1 MKAGITCF
9 EIYFCMQKLS
19 IQFFMLF
26 CLSFLSFSASA
37 QLVEDFE
44 GSVPPTGWAIFDN
57 GIGTAQ
63 SWQSSTSSN
72 TGAQAAYVRYES
84 VTGGNA
90 VDWMVT
96 PLVNISAGASS
107 MVFYQRQFSSF
118 DFGTVYTIRVST
130 TSQTDTTTF
139 TTIDTQVETDF
150 GTTYAPKTVDLS
162 AYVGQSIYVAFVMEQ
177 NDGDNWYIDD
187 LSIGAAPCLDATA
200 LAASNITTTS
210 ADISW
215 SSNSGGGQ
223 AEVAIVAS
231 GAPAPTSGTTTTNN
245 PFAATG
251 LADGTSYD
259 VYVRETCSTGGQTNW
274 VGPVS
279 FTTLCLG
286 VQGDVASDA
295 IVISTPNFNQAGAT
309 DSCYT
314 NSIGNS
320 SADVW
325 FQYVIPYCVDSLYI
339 GLDSSD
345 FDTYLR
351 VYAADASTTL
361 ETNDDG
367 GAGSTSRLELSI
379 LNNTNFDAG
388 DTIYILVEGFSSS
401 TGNYVLDVQATTSS
415 SLAGD
420 WANTAISMGDLPF
433 STRNSTSC
441 YNNST
446 AQAASDIWYEY
457 TVEDCMD
464 SIFISLA
471 GSNYDS
477 YLNIY
482 AADSTTLL
490 FSDDNSAGNSNAALR
505 IAVGNTVNI
514 GDVIYIVVEGA
525 GTASGQ
531 VELNVDGYLPLA
543 GNTIQEAIIV
553 TGGLPYTN
561 SGSNDGCYRNTA
573 GTNSPDVWFQY
584 VIPSCTE
591 SIDISLD
598 SSDFDT
604 YLSIFA
610 ADGTTLL
617 DDDDDGGA
625 GTTSFLT
632 LDILNNPIYNVGDT
646 IYILVEGYWG
656 TGNYQLDITGL
667 GASVCSSIKV
677 SGLQDSYCFANNIP
691 SPQLVIYNNGSQPLS
706 TVPYVM
712 TLSTLPFTITQDTI
726 FNLQPS
732 DSVVI
737 SLPAFPSAS
746 GNGIFEVSIDVP
758 GDYDST
764 DNVYTKT
771 LAISNIAS
779 TVSAVDLTC
788 TGDASGSATAMG
800 QSGVPPYNYIWDA
813 NSGNQTTATATGLN
827 AGTYNVTITDSIG
840 CGTQNTVLISEPAVA
855 LTVDAVDNND
865 GTATATATGGVAVY
879 SYNWSNGETTASIQ
893 DTGFQTV
900 IVTDANG
907 CQASDTVT
915 IIVLSIQG
923 IQGLDELSIFPNP
936 AQDYVNLNFELT
948 ESRQLQLQLV
958 ALNGQVVYT
967 QSLNAVGQQNLQINT
982 QDLAPAMYMLRI
994 IDEESRTQHTAP
1006 IVIQR

>member
-1 MKAGITCF
+1 
-9 EIYFCMQKLS
+9 MQKLS

-37 QLVEDFE
+37 QLIEDFE

-63 SWQSSTSSN
+63 SWQASTSSN
-72 TGAQAAYVRYES
+72 TGAQAAYVRFES

-107 MVFYQRQFSSF
+107 MVFYQRQLLST
-118 DFGTVYTIRVST
+118 DYGTVYTIRVST

-187 LSIGAAPCLDATA
+187 LSIGATPCLDATA
-200 LAASNITTTS
+200 LTASNITATS

-251 LADGTSYD
+251 LADGTTYD

-295 IVISTPNFNQAGAT
+295 IVISTPNFNQAGPT

-314 NSIGNS
+314 NSIGYS

-325 FQYVIPYCVDSLYI
+325 FQYVIPSCTDSLYI

-351 VYAADASTTL
+351 VYAADASTSL
-361 ETNDDG
+361 ATNDDG
-367 GAGSTSRLELSI
+367 GAGSTSRLALSI
-379 LNNTNFDAG
+379 LNNANFNSG
-388 DTIYILVEGFSSS
+388 DTIYILVEGFLSS

-415 SLAGD
+415 SPAGD
-420 WANTAISMGDLPF
+420 WANTAISMNTLPF
-433 STRNSTSC
+433 AFSNATICYSNSTG
-441 YNNST
+441 
-446 AQAASDIWYEY
+446 QAASDVWLQYI
-457 TVEDCMD
+457 VEDCLD
-464 SIFISLA
+464 SIVISLA
-471 GSNYDS
+471 GSDYDS
-477 YLNIY
+477 YLGIY

-490 FSDDNSAGNSNAALR
+490 FSDDNSAGNSNAALS
-505 IAVGNTVNI
+505 IPVGTTISV
-514 GDVIYIVVEGA
+514 GDTIYILVEGA
-525 GTASGQ
+525 GTASGNFQ
-531 VELNVDGYLPLA
+531 LDVQAVFPPLA
-543 GNTIQEAIIV
+543 GNTIQEAISINAF
-553 TGGLPYTN
+553 PFSN
-561 SGSNDGCYRNTA
+561 SGATTGCFQNTI
-573 GTNSPDVWFQY
+573 GNSSADVWFQH
-584 VIPSCTE
+584 VLDNCT
-591 SIDISLD
+591 DTLFISLD

-604 YLSIFA
+604 YLRVYA
-610 ADGTTLL
+610 ADGTTQL
-617 DDDDDGGA
+617 DYNDDGGQ
-625 GTTSFLT
+625 GTTSYLL
-632 LDILNNPIYNVGDT
+632 LDIINDPSYNAGDT
-646 IYILVEGYWG
+646 IYILVEGFG
-656 TGNYQLDITGL
+656 SNTGNYGL
-667 GASVCSSIKV
+667 NVDAVRCDPAV
-677 SGLQDSYCFANNIP
+677 SATVVVNGLQNTYCNANNIP
-691 SPQLVIYNNGSQPLS
+691 SSQMVIYNGGNSDLAM
-706 TVPYVM
+706 VPYTM
-712 TLSTLPFTITQDTI
+712 TLSTLPFTILVDTVY
-726 FNLQPS
+726 NVPMD
-732 DSVVI
+732 DSVVVN
-737 SLPAFPSAS
+737 LPAFPAAS
-746 GNGIFEVSIDVP
+746 GNGIFEVSIEVP

-764 DNVYTKT
+764 DNVYTQV
-771 LAISNIAS
+771 LAISNTVS
-779 TVSAVDLTC
+779 TVSAVNLAC
-788 TGDASGSATAMG
+788 NGDASGTATALG
-800 QSGVPPYNYIWDA
+800 LAGIAPYSYVWDA
-813 NSGNQTTATATGLN
+813 NAGSQTTATATGLN
-827 AGTYNVTITDSIG
+827 AGTYSVTITDSIG
-840 CGTQNTVLISEPAVA
+840 CGTQNSVQITEPTVL
-855 LTVDAVDNND
+855 TVNAVDNND
-865 GTATATATGGVAVY
+865 GTATANAAGGVAVY